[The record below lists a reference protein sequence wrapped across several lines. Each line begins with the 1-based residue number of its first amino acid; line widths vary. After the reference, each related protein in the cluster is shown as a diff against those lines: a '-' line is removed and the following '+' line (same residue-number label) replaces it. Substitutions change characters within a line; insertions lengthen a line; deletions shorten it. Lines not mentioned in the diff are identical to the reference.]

1 LFVRL
6 RGRPL
11 SFSPTGQQLLAG
23 QVKIKDES
31 VRSTTPGT
39 RSRDTTVNAVCDVC
53 GEPHA
58 RGERRRLVWASGP
71 DGDLV
76 LADLCAR
83 CAGESHRFLVM
94 YGGRGRDAVRLT
106 HESSVSVKR
115 APVPRAA
122 GMFVRG
128 LLYVLVAVAA
138 FVLVTLLTAR
148 G

>member
-1 LFVRL
+1 
-6 RGRPL
+6 
-11 SFSPTGQQLLAG
+11 
-23 QVKIKDES
+23 

-39 RSRDTTVNAVCDVC
+39 RSRDTAVNAVCDVC
-53 GEPHA
+53 GEPRA

-83 CAGESHRFLVM
+83 CAGESHRLVEM

-106 HESSVSVKR
+106 HEGSVSAVKR
-115 APVPRAA
+115 APVLRAA

-128 LLYVLVAVAA
+128 LVYVLLAVAA

>member
-1 LFVRL
+1 M
-6 RGRPL
+6 
-11 SFSPTGQQLLAG
+11 
-23 QVKIKDES
+23 
-31 VRSTTPGT
+31 
-39 RSRDTTVNAVCDVC
+39 NAVCDVC
-53 GEPHA
+53 GELRA
-58 RGERRRLVWASGP
+58 RGERRRLVWTSEP

-83 CAGESHRFLVM
+83 CAGESHRFLEM

-106 HESSVSVKR
+106 QEGAVSAVKR

-128 LLYVLVAVAA
+128 LVYVLLAVAA

>member
-1 LFVRL
+1 
-6 RGRPL
+6 
-11 SFSPTGQQLLAG
+11 
-23 QVKIKDES
+23 
-31 VRSTTPGT
+31 
-39 RSRDTTVNAVCDVC
+39 
-53 GEPHA
+53 
-58 RGERRRLVWASGP
+58 
-71 DGDLV
+71 
-76 LADLCAR
+76 
-83 CAGESHRFLVM
+83 M